1 MGLNI
6 RKSFG
11 RLTRFEWGLLVVSLV
26 VVSASFVLSPE
37 GDLLNLLTSLIGVT
51 GLIFI
56 AKGMLLG
63 PIITLVFSLLY
74 AIISYRFAYYGE
86 VLTYLGMT
94 APMEVVAI
102 VAWARH
108 PYKEDEGEVE
118 VAHVRPRQV
127 VLMTVLTVATTIGS
141 YYLLRAFGT
150 ANLLTSTVSVAS
162 SFVAVYLTWL
172 RSPYYALGYAAND
185 VVLIVLWVL
194 ASLEDVAYV
203 PMVACFAMFLVNDIY
218 GFVNWRRM
226 HRRQRGN

>member
-1 MGLNI
+1 MNI

-26 VVSASFVLSPE
+26 VVSASYVFSPE

-102 VAWARH
+102 IAWARH
-108 PYKEDEGEVE
+108 PY
-118 VAHVRPRQV
+118 
-127 VLMTVLTVATTIGS
+127 
-141 YYLLRAFGT
+141 
-150 ANLLTSTVSVAS
+150 
-162 SFVAVYLTWL
+162 
-172 RSPYYALGYAAND
+172 
-185 VVLIVLWVL
+185 
-194 ASLEDVAYV
+194 
-203 PMVACFAMFLVNDIY
+203 
-218 GFVNWRRM
+218 
-226 HRRQRGN
+226 